1 MRIHIVLYI
10 TLDPGE
16 SMIMTA
22 TSFTI
27 LHLKCFLFASVAS
40 VLKGWYK
47 PEKI

>member
-1 MRIHIVLYI
+1 MVLYI
-10 TLDPGE
+10 TWTPGE
-16 SMIMTA
+16 SMVMTA

-40 VLKGWYK
+40 VLKGWCK